1 METPKTEDETL
12 QMLFDG
18 ELAPDQE
25 AELRRDLQGSAE
37 GMTQLRE
44 WEQLRRAMKTVS
56 SGWAGQIDSDALFAR
71 IEAEVDASELPLEQ
85 HKRERPALRVV
96 PGGRER
102 RVWGAVATGFAAAAV
117 IFLAVMAWP
126 ESQQGP
132 GELAGAGTR
141 ARGSE
146 VLEVDFGSNTGTI
159 FEVEGGAG
167 ESLAVVWI
175 DDEEVGL
182 P

>member
-1 METPKTEDETL
+1 MESPKTQDEKL

-18 ELAPDQE
+18 ELAPEEE
-25 AELRRDLQGSAE
+25 AAVRRSLEGSPI
-37 GMTQLRE
+37 GM
-44 WEQLRRAMKTVS
+44 EQLRQWERLREAMQSVSAGRAGT
-56 SGWAGQIDSDALFAR
+56 IDSDALFAR
-71 IEAEVDASELPLEQ
+71 IQSEISTPAAPAA
-85 HKRERPALRVV
+85 RSAPERPALRVV
-96 PGGRER
+96 PGARER
-102 RVWGAVATGFAAAAV
+102 RIWGAVAMGFAAAAA
-117 IFLAVMAWP
+117 ISLAVLAWP
-126 ESQQGP
+126 DSQQSP
-132 GELAGAGTR
+132 NGTGQAM

-175 DDEEVGL
+175 DDEQVGR

>member
-1 METPKTEDETL
+1 MESLKTDDERL

-18 ELAPDQE
+18 ELAPEEE
-25 AELRRDLQGSAE
+25 AAMRRNLEGSPA
-37 GMTQLRE
+37 GMEQLRE
-44 WEQLRRAMKTVS
+44 WEQLREAVKSASTD
-56 SGWAGQIDSDALFAR
+56 WARKIDSDALFAR
-71 IEAEVDASELPLEQ
+71 IEAEISAPAVPRELPRQ
-85 HKRERPALRVV
+85 ERPPLRAV
-96 PGGRER
+96 PGARER
-102 RVWGAVATGFAAAAV
+102 RVWGAVATAFAAAAA
-117 IFLAVMAWP
+117 IFLAVLAWP
-126 ESQQGP
+126 ESHT
-132 GELAGAGTR
+132 ERSDARTAM

-175 DDEEVGL
+175 DDEQVGH

>member
-1 METPKTEDETL
+1 MESAKTQDEKL

-18 ELAPDQE
+18 ELAPEEE
-25 AELRRDLQGSAE
+25 AALRLSLEASPEGSA
-37 GMTQLRE
+37 QLRE
-44 WEQLRRAMKTVS
+44 WEQLRAAMKNVS
-56 SGWAGQIDSDALFAR
+56 ADWSGQIDSDALFAR
-71 IEAEVDASELPLEQ
+71 IEADLSAPVIPID
-85 HKRERPALRVV
+85 RPAPKPELREV
-96 PGGRER
+96 PGSRER
-102 RVWGAVATGFAAAAV
+102 RVWGAAAIGFAAAAA
-117 IFLAVMAWP
+117 IFLAVIASP
-126 ESQQGP
+126 EGAAP
-132 GELAGAGTR
+132 GGSPGV

-146 VLEVDFGSNTGTI
+146 VLEVDFGANTGTI

>member
-1 METPKTEDETL
+1 MGSPKTQDEKL
-12 QMLFDG
+12 QMFFDG
-18 ELAPDQE
+18 ELGPDEE
-25 AELRRDLQGSAE
+25 AGVRRSLEGSPE
-37 GMTQLRE
+37 GAAQLRE
-44 WEQLRRAMKTVS
+44 WEQLSTAMKSVAS
-56 SGWAGQIDSDALFAR
+56 DWAGELDSDALFAR
-71 IEAEVDASELPLEQ
+71 IENEISDAAAPAEEPKSE
-85 HKRERPALRVV
+85 HSAAPALRVV

-102 RVWGAVATGFAAAAV
+102 RVWGGVATGFAAAAA
-117 IFLAVMAWP
+117 IFLAVLAWP
-126 ESQQGP
+126 EP
-132 GELAGAGTR
+132 HLDPTPV

-146 VLEVDFGSNTGTI
+146 VLEADFGSNTGTI

>member
-1 METPKTEDETL
+1 MQSPKTEDEKL
-12 QMLFDG
+12 QMFFDG
-18 ELAPDQE
+18 ELAPEEE
-25 AELRRDLQGSAE
+25 AAVRRSLEGSPE
-37 GMTQLRE
+37 GTAQLRE
-44 WEQLRRAMKTVS
+44 WEQLREAMKSVS
-56 SGWAGQIDSDALFAR
+56 ADWAGEIDSEALFAR
-71 IEAEVDASELPLEQ
+71 IESEITAPAVPVTQPKQEQ
-85 HKRERPALRVV
+85 PALRVV

-102 RVWGAVATGFAAAAV
+102 RVWGGVATGFAAAAA

-126 ESQQGP
+126 
-132 GELAGAGTR
+132 GEPTPVPV

>member
-1 METPKTEDETL
+1 MESAKTENEKL
-12 QMLFDG
+12 QMFFDG
-18 ELAPDQE
+18 ELAPEEE
-25 AELRRDLQGSAE
+25 AAVRRSLEGSPE
-37 GMTQLRE
+37 GLAQLRE
-44 WEQLRRAMKTVS
+44 WEQLREAMKSVS
-56 SGWAGQIDSDALFAR
+56 KDWAGEIDSDSLFAR
-71 IEAEVDASELPLEQ
+71 IEADISARVVPIEQ
-85 HKRERPALRVV
+85 PKQEPPALRVV
-96 PGGRER
+96 PGSRER
-102 RVWGAVATGFAAAAV
+102 RVWGGVATGFAAAAA

-126 ESQQGP
+126 TEPTVDSVP
-132 GELAGAGTR
+132 V

-146 VLEVDFGSNTGTI
+146 VLEIDFGSNTGTI

>member
-1 METPKTEDETL
+1 MESPKTEDDKL
-12 QMLFDG
+12 QMFFDG
-18 ELAPDQE
+18 ELSPEEE
-25 AELRRDLQGSAE
+25 AAVRRGLEGSRQGAAK
-37 GMTQLRE
+37 LRE
-44 WEQLRRAMKTVS
+44 WEQIREAMKNVS
-56 SGWAGQIDSDALFAR
+56 AGWAGELDSEALFAR
-71 IEAEVDASELPLEQ
+71 IEGEISAPAVPIERPSQEQ
-85 HKRERPALRVV
+85 PALRVV

-102 RVWGAVATGFAAAAV
+102 RVWGAVATGFAAAAA

-126 ESQQGP
+126 ESHP
-132 GELAGAGTR
+132 SPTERAGSGT
-141 ARGSE
+141 ARGSQ

>member
-1 METPKTEDETL
+1 MESPKTEEDRL
-12 QMLFDG
+12 QMFFDG
-18 ELAPDQE
+18 ELAPEEE
-25 AELRRDLQGSAE
+25 AAVRRDLEGSPE
-37 GMTQLRE
+37 GTAQLRE
-44 WEQLRRAMKTVS
+44 WEQLREAMKTVS
-56 SGWAGQIDSDALFAR
+56 TDWAAEIDSDALFAR
-71 IEAEVDASELPLEQ
+71 IESEISARVVPIERPKQEQ
-85 HKRERPALRVV
+85 PALRVV

-102 RVWGAVATGFAAAAV
+102 RVWGGVATGFAAAAA

-126 ESQQGP
+126 ESDLDP
-132 GELAGAGTR
+132 APV

-146 VLEVDFGSNTGTI
+146 VLEADFGSNTGTI
-159 FEVEGGAG
+159 FDVEGAAG

>member
-1 METPKTEDETL
+1 MESAKTEDDQL
-12 QMLFDG
+12 QMFFDG
-18 ELAPDQE
+18 ELAPDEE
-25 AELRRDLQGSAE
+25 AALRRSLEASPEGSA
-37 GMTQLRE
+37 QLRE
-44 WEQLRRAMKTVS
+44 WEQLRVAMKSVS
-56 SGWAGQIDSDALFAR
+56 ADWAGQIDSDALFAR
-71 IEAEVDASELPLEQ
+71 IEADLNAPVIPID
-85 HKRERPALRVV
+85 RPVAPPAFHEI

-102 RVWGAVATGFAAAAV
+102 RVWGAAAIGFAAAAA
-117 IFLAVMAWP
+117 IFLAVISSPGRAP
-126 ESQQGP
+126 QQGST
-132 GELAGAGTR
+132 GV

-146 VLEVDFGSNTGTI
+146 VLEVDFGANTGTI

>member
-1 METPKTEDETL
+1 MESPKTQDEKL
-12 QMLFDG
+12 QMFFDG
-18 ELAPDQE
+18 ELAPEEE
-25 AELRRDLQGSAE
+25 AAVRRSLEGSPE
-37 GMTQLRE
+37 GAAQLRE
-44 WEQLRRAMKTVS
+44 WERLRTAMKSVATD
-56 SGWAGQIDSDALFAR
+56 WAGEIDSDALFGR
-71 IEAEVDASELPLEQ
+71 IESEIGAPVVPIEQ
-85 HKRERPALRVV
+85 ARPEQQALRVV

-102 RVWGAVATGFAAAAV
+102 RVWGGVATGLAAAAA

-126 ESQQGP
+126 ERHLDP
-132 GELAGAGTR
+132 TPIT
-141 ARGSE
+141 RGSE
-146 VLEVDFGSNTGTI
+146 VLEADFGSNTGTI

>member
-1 METPKTEDETL
+1 MESPKTEDEKL
-12 QMLFDG
+12 QMFFDG
-18 ELAPDQE
+18 ELAPQE
-25 AELRRDLQGSAE
+25 EAAVRRSLEGSPE
-37 GMTQLRE
+37 GMARLRE
-44 WEQLRRAMKTVS
+44 WEQLREAMKSVS
-56 SGWAGQIDSDALFAR
+56 EDWAGEIDSDALFAR
-71 IEAEVDASELPLEQ
+71 IETEISAPVVPIEQ
-85 HKRERPALRVV
+85 PEREQPALRVV
-96 PGGRER
+96 PGKRER
-102 RVWGAVATGFAAAAV
+102 RVWGGVATGFAAAAA

-126 ESQQGP
+126 
-132 GELAGAGTR
+132 GEPTVDSVPVV
-141 ARGSE
+141 RGSE